1 MKNLKFPLKPGKCE
15 KVPIKDLFRKGEC
28 FGFIYLLDIIA
39 FIYSLDIILNKITS
53 DNSIK
58 S

>member
-15 KVPIKDLFRKGEC
+15 KVPIKDLFQNLNKGTVRRIV
-28 FGFIYLLDIIA
+28 FIYLLDII
-39 FIYSLDIILNKITS
+39 LHKITS
-53 DNSIK
+53 YNSIT